1 MAFLKKYIV
10 WIILALILVGEGGA
24 TFALLGRK
32 SKVAQREEELA
43 GKEKRLVELRPW
55 KTHEKDLKDRFAKVR
70 ANLSSQRDNCV
81 LFFWRRDRALEA
93 FFPGDELADFRAKI
107 TPWTTRVGGLERS
120 AFQDAY
126 NEHAEKLVKRAEKLW
141 IDRGGLSLASDTA
154 FTPSTITVGDIYAAQ
169 KEFNLIETIVDKAL
183 AAEIAELDPLKIG
196 RGGAPGARGRPV
208 MPDAEQETQGT
219 LFTPITADVVVRCP
233 YPMLPRFVEELHKA
247 DVPCRVEAVLEIAR
261 GKSKKNLST
270 AARMRERPTG
280 RMPGLDRGV
289 PPEGAMEAPPMM
301 EPTAPMYEPRP
312 RSPEEMMEGGVPPAM
327 PPGQVPVAP
336 GPGAPVTSGSTA
348 APPEERLVEGHL
360 LIQVT
365 DFNLDIAKAS
375 FTGDRVNSKAKLARW
390 LDAWIKAKQ
399 SNNRVLWQALRTGL
413 ETAQQVS
420 ENGETLNVTFRPD
433 EHFEGAT
440 YPVTL
445 EMGDGT
451 KIALEFRLV
460 IFKPAESEEGVAKAT
475 PGR

>member
-1 MAFLKKYIV
+1 MTFLKKYVV

-32 SKVAQREEELA
+32 GKVAQREEELA
-43 GKEKRLVELRPW
+43 GKEKRVVELRPW
-55 KTHEKDLKDRFAKVR
+55 KTHEKDLKDKFGKVR
-70 ANLSSQRDNCV
+70 ANLGSQRDNGV

-93 FFPGDELADFRAKI
+93 FFADDELADFRAKF
-107 TPWTTRVGGLERS
+107 TPWTARVGGLERS

-126 NEHAEKLVKRAEKLW
+126 NKRAEEVVKRAEKLW
-141 IDRGGLSLASDTA
+141 IDRGGLGLASDTA
-154 FTPSTITVGDIYAAQ
+154 FTPSTVTVGDIYASQ
-169 KEFNLIETIVDKAL
+169 KEFRLIETIVDAAL
-183 AAEIAELDPLKIG
+183 AAEVAELDPLKIG
-196 RGGAPGARGRPV
+196 RGGALGTRGRPV
-208 MPDAEQETQGT
+208 MPGTEQEKQGT

-247 DVPCRVEAVLEIAR
+247 DVPCRVEAIIEIAR
-261 GKSKKNLST
+261 GKSKKNLS
-270 AARMRERPTG
+270 ASARMRDRPTP
-280 RMPGLDRGV
+280 RMPGFDRGV
-289 PPEGAMEAPPMM
+289 PPEGFMEGPMM
-301 EPTAPMYEPRP
+301 EPPPPVYEPRP
-312 RSPEEMMEGGVPPAM
+312 LGPEEMMERGGRPAM
-327 PPGQVPVAP
+327 RPGEVPVAP
-336 GPGAPVTSGSTA
+336 VPGAPTTPGSTA
-348 APPEERLVEGHL
+348 AAPEERLVEGHL

-375 FTGDRVNSKAKLARW
+375 FTGDRVNSKGKLATW
-390 LDAWIKAKQ
+390 LDAWVKAKQ

-413 ETAQQVS
+413 DTAQQVN
-420 ENGETLNVTFRPD
+420 ENGETLAVTFRPD

-445 EMGDGT
+445 EMRDGT

-460 IFKPAESEEGVAKAT
+460 IFTPAESEEGVAKAT